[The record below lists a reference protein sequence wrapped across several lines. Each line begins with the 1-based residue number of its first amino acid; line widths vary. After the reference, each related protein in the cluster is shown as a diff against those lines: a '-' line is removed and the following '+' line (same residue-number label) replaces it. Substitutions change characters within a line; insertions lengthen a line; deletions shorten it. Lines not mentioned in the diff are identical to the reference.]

1 MDVTRNGCH
10 HLRGMGGVSSGTG
23 ENGTMSNPVD
33 VLTGWER
40 SEFVSAGIT
49 HDVFRRGTGPAVV
62 VIHEIP
68 GITPRVTTFANE
80 VVERGFT
87 VVMPDLVGTPGKE
100 ASNGYGAAS
109 MAKIC
114 VAREFATFA
123 MNQTSPVIA
132 WLRALARSLHAEVGG
147 PGVGAVGMCFSGG
160 FALGM
165 MVDDIMLA
173 PVLSQPSM
181 PFSIGKARG
190 ADLNLSPDDE
200 AAVIQRAVDGC
211 QVLGLRFTS
220 DKLVGDRFATLREK
234 LGDAFIAI
242 ELPSSSK
249 ADHSVLTEQRDDG
262 SVQRVLDF
270 FVEKLQPESSPL

>member
-1 MDVTRNGCH
+1 MTEAD
-10 HLRGMGGVSSGTG
+10 
-23 ENGTMSNPVD
+23 D
-33 VLTGWER
+33 VLAGWER
-40 SEFVSAGIT
+40 SEFASAGMT
-49 HDVFRRGTGPAVV
+49 RDVYRRGTGPVVV
-62 VIHEIP
+62 VIHEVP
-68 GITPRVTTFANE
+68 GITPKVTTFANE
-80 VVERGFT
+80 VVDRGFT
-87 VVMPDLVGTPGKE
+87 VVMPDLVGTAGKE
-100 ASNGYGAAS
+100 PSNLYAGAS
-109 MAKIC
+109 MVKIC
-114 VAREFATFA
+114 VAREFATLA
-123 MNQTSPVIA
+123 LNQTSPLIA

-181 PFSIGKARG
+181 PFAVGKARG

-211 QVLGLRFTS
+211 QVLGLRFTD

-242 ELPSSSK
+242 ELPSASK
-249 ADHSVLTEQRDDG
+249 ADHSVLTEQRDDA
-262 SVQRVLDF
+262 SVERVLDF
-270 FVEKLQPESSPL
+270 FVEKLQSETSAS